1 MSMSLVVALGIV
13 LLGVGLAGFGVLA
26 VEVPQA
32 AYRIR
37 HWPLASSDSAL
48 TAGGERTERRL
59 GYVWILSGAFVCLAG
74 VATAL

>member
-1 MSMSLVVALGIV
+1 MSLVTALGIAF
-13 LLGVGLAGFGVLA
+13 LGVGLAGFGVLA

-37 HWPLASSDSAL
+37 HWPLSSSGSAL
-48 TAGGERTERRL
+48 MAGRKRTERRL
-59 GYVWILSGAFVCLAG
+59 GYVWISSGAFVRLAG